1 MSAVYNA
8 GQRPASITMWKPAI
22 RKFLPIAAWI
32 IVGFVFTSQ
41 LHFFAA
47 RTGSKMT
54 WLDSMVWEIPRW
66 LLWAFFAPFVTRLAR
81 KYPVHKQNAVERIP
95 LHIFLA
101 LVFSLV
107 HLVLFVLIFHAIRTW
122 MGDHGKL
129 FDTLQFA
136 FALDFHVGVAVY
148 WLLVLLQKSRDSEQR
163 IARLHAELSQAQLQ
177 ALKMQLH
184 PHFLFNTLNSISAYL
199 RKDVEIADEMIGRLG
214 DFLRLTLQNS
224 GAQEIQLQKEI
235 DFLKQYLEIEQLR
248 FQDRL
253 HADFEIDPDTLN
265 ALVPNLIL
273 QPIVENAVRHGIS
286 AIVGQGT
293 IRITAKRYN
302 SKLQIMVMDNGPGY
316 QEMKRGIGITSTTNR
331 LKQLY
336 GDHGR
341 FYIAHRPEGGI
352 VVTLEMPFHQSEAN

>member
-1 MSAVYNA
+1 MSATRNA
-8 GQRPASITMWKPAI
+8 GWKPALL
-22 RKFLPIAAWI
+22 KLLSIAAWI
-32 IVGFVFTSQ
+32 IVGLVFTSQ

-47 RTGSKMT
+47 RSGGKMT

-66 LLWAFFAPFVTRLAR
+66 LLWAFFAPLVTRLTR
-81 KYPVHKQNAVERIP
+81 KYPVHRENAVERIA
-95 LHIFLA
+95 LHTFFGA
-101 LVFSLV
+101 VFSLI
-107 HLVLFVLIFHAIRTW
+107 HLVIFVLIFHAIRTW

-129 FDTLQFA
+129 HDTLQFA

-148 WLLVLLQKSRDSEQR
+148 WLLFLLRQSRDSEQR

-184 PHFLFNTLNSISAYL
+184 PHFLFNTLNSISSYL

-224 GAQEIQLQKEI
+224 GAQEIELHQELN
-235 DFLKQYLEIEQLR
+235 FLKQYLEIEQLR

-253 HADFEIDPDTLN
+253 HTDFDIDPETLK

-286 AIVGQGT
+286 AKAGPGKIK
-293 IRITAKRYN
+293 ITAKRYDA
-302 SKLQIMVMDNGPGY
+302 KLQITVRDNGPGF

-331 LKQLY
+331 LKQMY
-336 GDHGR
+336 GDQGQ
-341 FYIAHRPEGGI
+341 FYIAHHPEGG
-352 VVTLEMPFHQSEAN
+352 VVVILEMPLHESEAN